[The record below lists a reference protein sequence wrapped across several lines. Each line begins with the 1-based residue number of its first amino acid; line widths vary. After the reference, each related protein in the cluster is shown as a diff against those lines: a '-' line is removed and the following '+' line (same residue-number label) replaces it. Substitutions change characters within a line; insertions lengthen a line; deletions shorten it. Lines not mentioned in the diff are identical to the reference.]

1 MLVHKQHVVVAK
13 AVVDVSGY
21 QRQQH
26 VYERRLGEVSVP
38 MSGTDKR
45 RKEDEAVVSTVA
57 HTA

>member
-1 MLVHKQHVVVAK
+1 MHRKHVVVAK

-21 QRQQH
+21 HTQQH

-38 MSGTDKR
+38 KSGSGKT
-45 RKEDEAVVSTVA
+45 RKEDEAVVATVP